1 MAFTNIY
8 NEQNKPKYVTQQFG
22 AKIPSW
28 LVPQRAEKWLQTTKS
43 TNPNIRCLE
52 IKSNT

>member
-1 MAFTNIY
+1 MVFTNIY

-28 LVPQRAEKWLQTTKS
+28 LIPQHAEKWLQT
-43 TNPNIRCLE
+43 
-52 IKSNT
+52 

>member
-1 MAFTNIY
+1 MTFTTIY
-8 NEQNKPKYVTQQFG
+8 SEKNKSKYVTQQFG

-28 LVPQRAEKWLQTTKS
+28 LVLQRAEKWLQTTKS
-43 TNPNIRCLE
+43 TNPNVRYLE